1 MLSPSPPPY
10 DPLEWLR
17 KPFAERGRM
26 VCEAWAMQGY
36 GTPLGAYA
44 LHVVKIGLY
53 VGVWIL
59 FVGFTPGMGGLGTLQ
74 GGGSSP
80 SPSRRRSCG
89 ACSSRAWVSAAAAAR

>member
-59 FVGFTPGMGGLGTLQ
+59 FVGFTPGMGGLGTLSRWWLEPIAFQ
-74 GGGSSP
+74 KAILWSMLFEGLGLGCGS
-80 SPSRRRSCG
+80 
-89 ACSSRAWVSAAAAAR
+89 